1 MRRNLY
7 RQPQAYNT
15 YLLILLLCSCTSV
28 KFTNT
33 LPGQPKGKYYTLSK
47 EHGSFNSL
55 LDTSVIYLFDGDM
68 VVSTSKYKKI
78 EDAKL
83 YQFIILKSNGI
94 AFYSYF
100 SKEPITQTNVYT
112 IAGDYCF
119 YKVEGDELQIEV
131 YDHKLRKFQILYLH
145 IFPEKIHYY
154 KDKLR
159 ITGGGTS
166 KQDMRFIKSSIKYT
180 LPLIWPE

>member
-7 RQPQAYNT
+7 QQLRAYNT
-15 YLLILLLCSCTSV
+15 YLLVLLLYSCASV

-33 LPGQPKGKYYTLSK
+33 LAGQPKSEYYTFNK

-55 LDTSVIYLFDGDM
+55 IDTSVIYLFGDDM
-68 VVSTSKYKKI
+68 ILSTSQYKKI
-78 EDAKL
+78 EATKL
-83 YQFIILKSNGI
+83 YQFLVLKSNGI

-100 SKEPITQTNVYT
+100 SKEPITQTNLYT
-112 IAGDYCF
+112 ISGDYCF

-131 YDHKLRKFQILYLH
+131 YDHKLRRFQILYLK
-145 IFPEKIHYY
+145 IFPDKIHYY

-159 ITGGGTS
+159 IPGGGTS
-166 KQDMRFIKSSIKYT
+166 KQNMIFMKSSIKYT
-180 LPLIWPE
+180 RPLVWPE